1 MKDQWKYILRL
12 IFILILAVLCSLT
25 LNQMKIGKENILM
38 VFIVSV
44 LLVAAFTKGY
54 LYGVVASVISV
65 LCFNYLFIN
74 PNYDFHISD
83 PSDFMLMIFFL
94 ITSFIACSLT
104 ERIQKQMNIAKKNES
119 VSQQLFILSKRLL
132 NVSGVDQI
140 LFQGRQYI
148 EESVQV
154 KTDISLEIKEENER
168 VIPITGMNR
177 ILGTIEIQGDQ
188 ILNEDQLI
196 IVKAVANQL
205 GNALE
210 RELTYQEQEKIKVAM
225 EKEHMLNSMLKS
237 ISHDLRTPLTGIVGA
252 SQLLMEKNDLNQQD
266 VYSLSKDIHDQ
277 AKWLIQIVEN
287 ILNMSKIE
295 NGLELRKNIEVAD
308 DLIYEAIRH
317 VPELGKRHFQLI
329 LPDELL
335 LINGDGQLLIQVFI
349 NLLNNAVQYTK
360 EDDSIFLIVESLEN
374 DIQFTVKDTGA
385 GIHQDVLEHVF
396 EEFVTYAGISNDSH
410 KGIGLGLA
418 ICKAIV
424 QAHQGRI
431 IAKNNEDKGA
441 SIIFTIPKEKEI
453 NFKDE

>member
-65 LCFNYLFIN
+65 LCFNYLFID